1 MKTEGSAPDG
11 ARVAR
16 LCEASDWLLRLEG
29 ANGSDQ
35 EIDAWIRWCDADPRN
50 VGAFES
56 LARDWRDLDAL
67 KADPAAR
74 ATIGKLPTRTR
85 QRSPYLWTAAAC
97 VVIVAI
103 TAAWLLTWN
112 RAERGAAGAQASQVA
127 AATTNRSATLPDGS
141 KVILG
146 AATSVRVDFSG
157 GSRRLDLSRGEAYFR
172 VWHDK
177 LHPFVVHAGGV
188 SVKAVGT
195 AFDVRRDA
203 SQIVVTVEEGAVEV
217 TDEPSIAHPSPTP
230 WRVEAGYQLKY
241 SSPGRVATIASVEPA
256 KLLSWRDGE
265 LAYVWEPL
273 GSVIDD
279 LNRHAS
285 RRIVIRDPQVA
296 ELRFSGT
303 VFTASVDDWLQ
314 AVQQAYPVRVEAGQ
328 GGEVVL
334 SARH

>member
-1 MKTEGSAPDG
+1 MKTEGSVPDG
-11 ARVAR
+11 MRVAR

-29 ANGSDQ
+29 ANGSEQ
-35 EIDAWIRWCDADPRN
+35 EIEDWIRWCDADPRN

-56 LARDWRDLDAL
+56 LVRDWRDLDAL
-67 KADPAAR
+67 KAAPASV
-74 ATIGKLPTRTR
+74 TPSGKSRTR
-85 QRSPYLWTAAAC
+85 DWKRWPYSLAAAAC
-97 VVIVAI
+97 IAFVAI
-103 TAAWLLTWN
+103 TAAWLLT
-112 RAERGAAGAQASQVA
+112 RDGTERTATAVEPSQVA

-188 SVKAVGT
+188 SVRAVGT

-203 SQIVVTVEEGAVEV
+203 NQIVVTVEEGAVEV
-217 TDEPSIAHPSPTP
+217 TDEASLARPSPTP

-256 KLLSWRDGE
+256 KLLGWRDGE

-279 LNRHAS
+279 LNRHAF

-296 ELRFSGT
+296 DLRFSGT

-314 AVQQAYPVRVEAGQ
+314 AVQQAYPVRVEEGT
-328 GGEVVL
+328 GGEIVI